1 MDLKTYIKLFSIREF
16 SLITNRG
23 KKFIL
28 LVLVATVSLWAIGF
42 SSGASEL
49 LREKMESPFVKFLE
63 VDIPATKADDN
74 KYQSLI
80 KQELSDSSVA
90 NLFHIVDYSFTRFTF
105 NSFYSVDPNFKIGK
119 SESRPTMTAKIRP
132 VDPKGSLYS
141 FIKNDGQFLDDN
153 YLDLDQYPFSIIAT
167 QDILSRLGYDEPPAF
182 LKFRYLKGGNEEVEV
197 PIGLAGIVKQL
208 PDKCDI
214 ICSEKFFPDLTGNTL
229 NNILNIQ
236 NEGHADRF
244 FIFCETLI
252 PSLGLETRLD
262 TYFRPT
268 YKNGKVYEILS
279 ALDPDEIEQI
289 LLNKKIDFERVYNFS
304 NIPLQRTEGVIP
316 PDRLTVETS
325 SLAKVNELQLFLD
338 KRFQLKL
345 DMDVI
350 ESRKNFM
357 TFNSLSK
364 IMSNVLVLISIGF
377 IIILVIRTLLEHI
390 NRNAKNLGTLK
401 AFGMSNRVIGLT
413 YVTISFAIILIV
425 YVITC
430 LLIGVFANALTN
442 SFLNLVQL
450 PLEGVNLFDFRVL
463 YTYAPFFTILP
474 LLVVALTIWR
484 KIRNETPGDLIYER

>member
-1 MDLKTYIKLFSIREF
+1 MDLKTYIKLFSLREF
-16 SLITNRG
+16 SSITNRG
-23 KKFIL
+23 RKFIL
-28 LVLVATVSLWAIGF
+28 LVLVAVVSLWAIGF

-63 VDIPATKADDN
+63 VDIPATKADDI

-80 KQELSDSSVA
+80 KRELSDSSIA
-90 NLFHIVDYSFTRFTF
+90 NLFHLVDYSFTKFTF
-105 NSFYSVDPNFKIGK
+105 NSFYTVDPNFKNGIG
-119 SESRPTMTAKIRP
+119 ESRPTITAKIRP
-132 VDPKGSLYS
+132 VDPEGSLYS
-141 FIKNDGQFLDDN
+141 FIKNDGLFLDDD
-153 YLDLDQYPFSIIAT
+153 YLDLDQYPFSIVVT
-167 QDILSRLGYDEPPAF
+167 QDFLSRLGYQESPAF
-182 LKFRYLKGGNEEVEV
+182 LKFRYLKGANEEVEV
-197 PIGLAGIVKQL
+197 PIGVAGIVKQL

-214 ICSEKFFPDLTGNTL
+214 ICSKRFFPDLTGNTL
-229 NNILNIQ
+229 NNILDIQ

-244 FIFCETLI
+244 FIFCETHL
-252 PSLGLETRLD
+252 PELGLDTRLD

-268 YKNGKVYEILS
+268 YKSGKVYEILS
-279 ALDPDEIEQI
+279 TLDSEEIEQI
-289 LLNKKIDFERVYNFS
+289 LLIEKIDYERVYNFS

-316 PDRLTVETS
+316 PDRLTIETS

-338 KRFQLKL
+338 KTFQLKL

-350 ESRKNFM
+350 ESRKNFL

-364 IMSNVLVLISIGF
+364 IMSNVLVLISIAF

-425 YVITC
+425 YIATSI
-430 LLIGVFANALTN
+430 LIGIFANVLTN

-450 PLEGVNLFDFRVL
+450 PLEGVNLFDFSVL

-474 LLVVALTIWR
+474 LSVVALAIWS

>member
-1 MDLKTYIKLFSIREF
+1 MDLKTYIKLFSLREF
-16 SLITNRG
+16 SSITNRG

-49 LREKMESPFVKFLE
+49 LKEKMDSPFVKFLA
-63 VDIPATKADDN
+63 VDIPSAKSDDN
-74 KYQSLI
+74 VFKSRI
-80 KQELSDSSVA
+80 EQELADSSTRDVYD
-90 NLFHIVDYSFTRFTF
+90 IVDYSFTSFTF
-105 NSFYSVDPNFKIGK
+105 NSFYTVDPNNNIGN
-119 SESRPTMTAKIRP
+119 ENSRPTKTAKIRP
-132 VDPKGSLYS
+132 VDPQGELYS
-141 FIKNDGQFLDDN
+141 FIKREGLFLDDT
-153 YLDLDQYPFSIIAT
+153 YLDLDQYPFSIVVT
-167 QDILSRLGYDEPPAF
+167 QDFLSRLGYKEAPAF
-182 LKFRYLKGGNEEVEV
+182 LKFRYLKGGNEEFEV
-197 PIGLAGIVKQL
+197 PIGLAGVVKQL

-214 ICSEKFFPDLTGNTL
+214 MCAQDFFPDLTSNTYE
-229 NNILNIQ
+229 NILDIQ
-236 NEGHADRF
+236 SEFHGDRF
-244 FIFCETLI
+244 FIFTDTVL
-252 PSLGLETRLD
+252 PFLGIEARLD

-268 YKNGKVYEILS
+268 YKNGRVYEIFS
-279 ALDPDEIEQI
+279 SFDPFEIERM
-289 LLNKKIDFERVYNFS
+289 LLEKKINFKRVYDFS
-304 NIPLQRTEGVIP
+304 SIPLQRTEGVIP
-316 PDRLTVETS
+316 PDRLTIETS
-325 SLAKVNELQLFLD
+325 SLAKVSELQLFLD

-390 NRNAKNLGTLK
+390 NSNAKNLGTLK

-425 YVITC
+425 YVLTA
-430 LLIGVFANALTN
+430 LLIGIFANVLTN

-463 YTYAPFFTILP
+463 YTYSLFFTILP
-474 LLVVALTIWR
+474 LLIVALTIWR